1 MAGSGPDVVEPEVLY
16 CVNHPKT
23 ETLIRCSKCLDPI
36 CTKCAIRTPVGLRCP
51 KCARI
56 GRSPLYIL
64 GPQHYVIAA
73 VVALAASLVAGAVVV
88 QLGLLFTIILS
99 APIGGLIGE
108 VVLRGTRGKRGRPVQ
123 IIVAVCIAV
132 GALLGP
138 LLLKV
143 VASGTLASL
152 PASPLAYV
160 TLLFNL
166 NGLIYAVLAIG
177 AAVARLY

>member
-1 MAGSGPDVVEPEVLY
+1 MAGSGPSAVETEVIY

-36 CTKCAIRTPVGLRCP
+36 CTKCAIRTPVGLRCA

-64 GPQHYVIAA
+64 GPQHYIIAGM
-73 VVALAASLVAGAVVV
+73 VALAASLVAGAIVV
-88 QLGLLFTIILS
+88 QLSLLFTIILS

-108 VVLRGTRGKRGRPVQ
+108 VVLRSTRGKRGRPVQ
-123 IIVAVCIAV
+123 IITAVCIAL
-132 GALLGP
+132 GALFGP
-138 LLLKV
+138 LFLR
-143 VASGTLASL
+143 VAATGTFAGL
-152 PASPLAYV
+152 PTSPMAYV

-177 AAVARLY
+177 AAIARLY